1 MIPGRSCPLHYRY
14 GPEALAGPPALSADP
29 LLVVGGLYGN
39 PEALEGIEALATAEN
54 ATVVFNGDFHWFD
67 ADPAVFETIQRGV
80 LRHNATAGNVEAELA
95 SPGDGGCGCAYPAT
109 VDDDTVR
116 RSNAIMERLQ
126 QMATPGQRGEL
137 AALAYHQTVDVAGYR
152 VAILHGDPESLAG
165 WGLAV
170 DAEATTDPDTGPL
183 SDWFRRSRA
192 DIFAC
197 AHTCLPH
204 ALRLEV
210 DGHPRAVI
218 NNGSAGMPN
227 FAGDLRGLITRIATT
242 PSSDALYRVELP
254 DLVVEA
260 LPVSIDT
267 TRWLHTFLEVWPPA
281 SPARLSYL
289 RRLSQGPD
297 HHPVDAVGRGVTPA

>member
-1 MIPGRSCPLHYRY
+1 
-14 GPEALAGPPALSADP
+14 
-29 LLVVGGLYGN
+29 
-39 PEALEGIEALATAEN
+39 
-54 ATVVFNGDFHWFD
+54 
-67 ADPAVFETIQRGV
+67 
-80 LRHNATAGNVEAELA
+80 
-95 SPGDGGCGCAYPAT
+95 
-109 VDDDTVR
+109 
-116 RSNAIMERLQ
+116 MERLQ
-126 QMATPGQRGEL
+126 QTVTPAQHE
-137 AALAYHQTVDVAGYR
+137 ALATLPYHRTVEVAGYR
-152 VAILHGDPESLAG
+152 IAILHGDPESLAG

-170 DAEATTDPDTGPL
+170 DAEAITDPGMGTL

-197 AHTCLPH
+197 THTCLPH

-218 NNGSAGMPN
+218 NNGSAGLPN
-227 FAGDLRGLITRIATT
+227 FAGDLRGLITRIATE
-242 PSSDALYRVELP
+242 PSSHALYRVELP
-254 DLVVEA
+254 ELVIEA
-260 LPVSIDT
+260 LPMPIDT